1 MTDAHSLRR
10 RRALLAF
17 ATVTTLVIGVFGAPM
32 ALAQDD
38 EPEAEAAVAP
48 TLLFID
54 SGEDAGF
61 GIRTESRPSQVTAKV
76 NGADVEVG
84 TPRSF
89 GAAGIETQTV
99 IVIDNGAEA
108 DTLLSNFIDAAVDY
122 AAGAPA
128 SEDIA
133 VWTTGGTPR
142 LRVGLN
148 NEHDRTIDI
157 LENIVTASGP
167 SLLWDGVRGAALEFD
182 TTTPGG
188 ANVVIFA
195 GSSDTESVS
204 TPAAARA
211 AVLASE
217 ASAFVVAYDDPES
230 VNVLGSLQ
238 RLAAATPGGAYA
250 ATDDG
255 TLVAGYGSSV
265 SQVVGSTWFVE
276 YAYPAETEGN
286 QIEIVVE
293 GVGIR
298 ASFVNDGRTS
308 GSALAPFTDGGGGGI
323 SLLEGQKGRTIGLIL
338 GAIAAGVGAY
348 SLVMIFQ
355 KDESGLSS
363 VLLPY
368 ADPYSGSVGEDDD
381 DDSTGIAAN
390 LLFKRA
396 VEFSEGLAER
406 QGMLQRAEGMLE
418 RADLPLRAGEAFTAY
433 AGIVLAA
440 LVVGLV
446 FGGSLIAAGVFALI
460 GMIAPPAVINFLAA
474 RRKKAFMA
482 QLPDTL
488 QLLSST
494 LKAGYSFMQGVEA
507 VSQEI
512 EDPMGGELRRIVTEA
527 QLGRPLEDA
536 MDSSAERMDS
546 PDFGWAVMA
555 VKIQREVGGN
565 LSELL
570 MTVAE
575 TMTERERLRRD
586 VAALTAEGKMSAIVL
601 GALPILLGMAMWAM
615 NPKYINTLFEETLGK
630 ILLGSSIV
638 AALIGFAWMKKIIN
652 IDI

>member
-1 MTDAHSLRR
+1 MTHAHSLRR

-17 ATVTTLVIGVFGAPM
+17 AAVTTLVLGVFGAPM

-38 EPEAEAAVAP
+38 EPEAEAAVEP

-54 SGEDAGF
+54 SGEDAAF
-61 GIRTESRPSQVTAKV
+61 GIRTGSQPSQVTAKV
-76 NGADVEVG
+76 NGVDVEVG
-84 TPRSF
+84 SPRSY
-89 GAAGIETQTV
+89 GAAGIDTETV
-99 IVIDNGAEA
+99 LVIDNGAEA
-108 DTLLSNFIDAAVDY
+108 SEHLSDFITAAVDY
-122 AAGAPA
+122 VAAAPA

-148 NEHDRTIDI
+148 NSHDRTIEI

-167 SLLWDGVRGAALEFD
+167 SLLWDGIRGAALEFD
-182 TTTPGG
+182 ETTPGA
-188 ANVVIFA
+188 ANVVVFA
-195 GSSDTESVS
+195 GSSDTTSAT
-204 TPAAARA
+204 TPAVARA
-211 AVLASE
+211 AVLSAD
-217 ASAFVVAYDDPES
+217 ASAFVVAFDDPES

-255 TLVAGYGSSV
+255 SLLAGYGSSV
-265 SQVVGSTWFVE
+265 SQVVGSTWYVE
-276 YAYPAETEGN
+276 YAHPAETEGN

-293 GVGIR
+293 GLGIR
-298 ASFVNDGRTS
+298 ASFVNEGRTS
-308 GSALAPFTDGGGGGI
+308 GSALAPFSDGSGGGI
-323 SLLEGQKGRTIGLIL
+323 SFLEGQTGRTIGLIL
-338 GAIAAGVGAY
+338 GAIAAGLGAY
-348 SLVMIFQ
+348 ALVMIFQ
-355 KDESGLSS
+355 KDESGLNN
-363 VLLPY
+363 VLMPY
-368 ADPYSGSVGEDDD
+368 ADPYSAAGPEDNDDD
-381 DDSTGIAAN
+381 TGLAAN
-390 LLFKRA
+390 LLLKRA

-406 QGMLQRAEGMLE
+406 QGLLQRAEGMLE

-440 LVVGLV
+440 LVVGLLL
-446 FGGSLIAAGVFALI
+446 GGSLIAAVVFGLI
-460 GMIAPPAVINFLAA
+460 GLLAPPAVVNFLAA

-536 MDSSAERMDS
+536 MDASAERMDS

-601 GALPILLGMAMWAM
+601 GALPILLGMAMYTM
-615 NPKYINTLFEETLGK
+615 NPGYIGTLFEETLGK
-630 ILLGSSIV
+630 ILLVSSIV